1 MNGNGEREKEEEKM
15 EEENDEEK
23 RYKLLM
29 WGYLPGVL
37 THKSPLTSPV
47 AVQSPETGIDV
58 QSWKDVCGGGCGFAM
73 AISAGSGKL
82 ITWGSAD
89 DQGQSYLTSGKHGE
103 TPEPF
108 LLPTDDPVVKAAA
121 GWAHIV
127 SVTEK
132 NDVYTWGW
140 KECVPSSKLVA
151 NFAAGGSVEGDAF
164 RKESSVLTE
173 QESPQSQ
180 GSKLTG
186 SSVAHQ
192 DNKKAE
198 ETAKRRRT
206 VTAKQELESPPP
218 ADESLSAPPCIVEL
232 DPGVKITSVAAG
244 GRHTLALSDVGQVWG
259 WGYGGEGQLGLGSR
273 IKIVATPHLIPC
285 LDTSSHGADRSL
297 GSPQGSITPGNQTRK
312 ALGSYIKR
320 IACGGRHSAVITDAG
335 VLLTFGW
342 GLYGQTSPRLVD
354 DSILENKNVK
364 VVSCG
369 ARHSAIMT
377 EDSKVYSWGWNKYG
391 QLGLSDTIDRNNPCE
406 VPIDDC
412 TPKNVACGWWHTLLL
427 AQSHQ

>member
-23 RYKLLM
+23 RYKVLM

-47 AVQSPETGIDV
+47 SVQSPETGIDV

-108 LLPTDDPVVKAAA
+108 PIPTDDPVVKAAA

-151 NFAAGGSVEGDAF
+151 NFAAGGSVEGDSF

-180 GSKLTG
+180 GSKLTA

-244 GRHTLALSDVGQVWG
+244 GRHTLALSD
-259 WGYGGEGQLGLGSR
+259 
-273 IKIVATPHLIPC
+273 
-285 LDTSSHGADRSL
+285 RSL
-297 GSPQGSITPGNQTRK
+297 RSPQGSITPGSETRK

-342 GLYGQTSPRLVD
+342 GLYGQCGLGNTNDVLRPTC
-354 DSILENKNVK
+354 
-364 VVSCG
+364 VSSLLNTRIEAVAG
-369 ARHSAIMT
+369 GLWHSVCLC
-377 EDSKVYSWGWNKYG
+377 DHGRVYTFGGNQFG
-391 QLGLSDTIDRNNPCE
+391 QLGLGTGADHAE
-406 VPIDDC
+406 VRPRFITC
-412 TPKNVACGWWHTLLL
+412 FV
-427 AQSHQ
+427 SF